1 MPASRSTSPSGDL
14 ELIAAERLE
23 TGLQCSAYLSRKS
36 EETQEANVKTEHNEP
51 STALLPVAITAI
63 IAAIGIAG
71 MAYVFVAAD
80 RAPEGGVGM
89 QSTSA
94 VFRAGAT
101 ITPTRPAP
109 GSVPAPIPITVADE
123 ARQGL

>member
-1 MPASRSTSPSGDL
+1 M
-14 ELIAAERLE
+14 
-23 TGLQCSAYLSRKS
+23 
-36 EETQEANVKTEHNEP
+36 KTEHKEP

-80 RAPEGGVGM
+80 RVPEGGVGM
-89 QSTSA
+89 QSTNA
-94 VFRAGAT
+94 AFRAGAT
-101 ITPTRPAP
+101 ITPTQPAP
-109 GSVPAPIPITVADE
+109 GSVPAAIPITVADE